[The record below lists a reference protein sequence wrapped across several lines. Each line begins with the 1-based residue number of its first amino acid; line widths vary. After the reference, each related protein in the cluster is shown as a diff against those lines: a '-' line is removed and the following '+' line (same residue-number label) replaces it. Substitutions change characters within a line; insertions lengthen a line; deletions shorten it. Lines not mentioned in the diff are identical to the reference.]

1 MCLASPSIAPTWSE
15 VIEDLR
21 VLAESAAA
29 AAGALL
35 LGARFDEM
43 VVGTKSSPTDV
54 VTQMDTAAER
64 LLVEHLLGARP
75 DDGVLGE
82 ESGERIGSSGV
93 RWVLDPI
100 DGTVNYLYGI
110 GHWAVCV
117 AAEVDDVVEVGVVAD
132 PSKGLTYV
140 AVRGEGA
147 WCGER
152 RLQVGTPTDLGQSLV
167 GTGFGYAAER
177 RRAQAAVVAGMLPQ
191 VRDVRRLGAAAL
203 DLCAVAA
210 GQLDAFYEQ
219 GLQPWDL
226 AAAGLIA
233 QEAGAVVGGLHGESA
248 GERLVIAAPPSLFD
262 SLHAALALLDA

>member
-1 MCLASPSIAPTWSE
+1 MIDE
-15 VIEDLR
+15 LR
-21 VLAESAAA
+21 ALAESAAV
-29 AAGALL
+29 AAGELL

-43 VVGTKSSPTDV
+43 VVDTKSSPTDV

-64 LLVEHLLGARP
+64 LLVAHLLGARP

-82 ESGERIGSSGV
+82 ESGERVGTSGV

-110 GHWAVCV
+110 GHWAVAV
-117 AAEVDDVVEVGVVAD
+117 AAEVDGVVEVGVVAD

-147 WCGER
+147 WCADR
-152 RLQVGTPTDLGQSLV
+152 RLSVGTPTSLAQALV

-177 RRAQAAVVAGMLPQ
+177 RRTQAAVVAGLLPQ
-191 VRDVRRLGAAAL
+191 VRDVRRMGAAAL
-203 DLCAVAA
+203 DLCAVAT
-210 GQLDAFYEQ
+210 GQLDGYYEQ
-219 GLQPWDL
+219 GLKPWDL
-226 AAAGLIA
+226 AAAGLVA
-233 QEAGAVVGGLHGESA
+233 QEAGAVVAGLHGEPA

-262 SLHAALALLDA
+262 SLHEALATLDA

>member
-1 MCLASPSIAPTWSE
+1 MIDE
-15 VIEDLR
+15 LR
-21 VLAESAAA
+21 ALAESAAA

-35 LGARFDEM
+35 VGARFDEM
-43 VVGTKSSPTDV
+43 VVDTKSTPTDV

-64 LLVEHLLGARP
+64 LLIEHLLGARP

-82 ESGERIGSSGV
+82 ESSERAGTSGV

-117 AAEVDDVVEVGVVAD
+117 AAEVDGVVEVGVVAD

-147 WCGER
+147 WCGEH
-152 RLQVGTPTDLGQSLV
+152 RLSVGTPTELGQALV

-177 RRAQAAVVAGMLPQ
+177 RRTQAAVVAGLLPQ
-191 VRDVRRLGAAAL
+191 VRDVRRMGAAAL
-203 DLCAVAA
+203 DLCAVAT
-210 GQLDAFYEQ
+210 GQLDGYYEQ
-219 GLQPWDL
+219 GLKPWDL

-233 QEAGAVVGGLHGESA
+233 QEAGAVVAGLNGEPA
-248 GERLVIAAPPSLFD
+248 GERLVIAAPPSLFEP
-262 SLHAALALLDA
+262 LHDALSALNA